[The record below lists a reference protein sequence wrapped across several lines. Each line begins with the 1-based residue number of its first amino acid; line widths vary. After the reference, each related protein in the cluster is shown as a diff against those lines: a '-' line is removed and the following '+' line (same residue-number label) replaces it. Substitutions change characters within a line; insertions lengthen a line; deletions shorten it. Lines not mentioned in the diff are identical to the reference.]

1 MFVNVSSAPQVL
13 VTNWL
18 LCLFGKPNRSFLMPK
33 HVFTVLVKL
42 LVNLSLHIIM
52 AALTTHFMFISFLAW
67 NMLKVRFEFQPIKL
81 SVNILFPHL
90 EKITSAYYT
99 ETPIIIQIIKNYC
112 YIYIQ
117 TFQKLL
123 LPYHKSPYPVSNT
136 WSDLLWPSGIWE
148 QLNIA
153 VITVQFWLAR
163 KFILSLSIFSWYEI

>member
-18 LCLFGKPNRSFLMPK
+18 LCLFGKPNGSFLMPK

-42 LVNLSLHIIM
+42 LVNLSLHIIT

-123 LPYHKSPYPVSNT
+123 LPYHKSPLSSIQHVERPAVT
-136 WSDLLWPSGIWE
+136 LWDLGAAEYSCYHS
-148 QLNIA
+148 A
-153 VITVQFWLAR
+153 VLTC
-163 KFILSLSIFSWYEI
+163 